1 MPRLPLLVTLE
12 NVMRKIEQQMI
23 QAIKAK
29 KTWSHNN
36 TAVIYDKVIDVSF
49 VFLHGNQIGYHNHDD
64 GLFFPNY
71 KTLQEWPTRTTK
83 SRLRA
88 LGVSV

>member
-1 MPRLPLLVTLE
+1 
-12 NVMRKIEQQMI
+12 MRKIEQQMI
-23 QAIKAK
+23 EAIKAK
-29 KTWSHNN
+29 KTWGHNN
-36 TAVIYDKVIDVSF
+36 TAVIYDEVINVSF
-49 VFLHGNQIGYHNHDD
+49 VFLHGNQIGHYDHDNMHGAGE

>member
-1 MPRLPLLVTLE
+1 
-12 NVMRKIEQQMI
+12 MRKIEQQMLE
-23 QAIKAK
+23 AIKAK

-36 TAVIYDKVIDVSF
+36 TAVVYDEVIDVSF
-49 VFLHGNQIGYHNHDD
+49 VFLHGKQIGYYDHDIVQWAKK

-71 KTLQEWPTRTTK
+71 KTLRDWPTRTTK